1 MKFEGGRWT
10 KLTRLERALPPSGR
24 TGATYFRVMLALTIG
39 VSSGTLHTGVALEMC
54 KLGASETSGG
64 EVILKSTDKGS
75 GVMAIY
81 VVEHEQRRWGR
92 FIVLIPWLGYKVSG

>member
-1 MKFEGGRWT
+1 
-10 KLTRLERALPPSGR
+10 
-24 TGATYFRVMLALTIG
+24 
-39 VSSGTLHTGVALEMC
+39 MC

>member
-39 VSSGTLHTGVALEMC
+39 VSSGTLHTGVALVGRHLSC
-54 KLGASETSGG
+54 TYVHAYAFPTR
-64 EVILKSTDKGS
+64 ST
-75 GVMAIY
+75 IP
-81 VVEHEQRRWGR
+81 R
-92 FIVLIPWLGYKVSG
+92 VLLELI